1 MYNASQRLRAIRK
14 QLKSMNDQY
23 QHGLEDSGVGTDD
36 CLLNAEDHLVRERE
50 RERERE
56 GVQHSLALT
65 YKWALIPSPTY
76 IYFK

>member
-56 GVQHSLALT
+56 KECNTV
-65 YKWALIPSPTY
+65 
-76 IYFK
+76 